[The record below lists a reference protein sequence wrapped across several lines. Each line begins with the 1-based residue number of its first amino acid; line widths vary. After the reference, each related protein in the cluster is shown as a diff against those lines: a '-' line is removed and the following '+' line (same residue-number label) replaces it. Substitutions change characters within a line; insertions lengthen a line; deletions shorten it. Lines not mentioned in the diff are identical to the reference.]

1 MSLYFAETNDE
12 STIDLFR
19 KRLIYLGLVTRYNPK
34 HVVNFHIGE
43 KFMYG
48 RVNQLNVPII
58 IVSPSML
65 GGLKSFNANLGQQ
78 KNFYANAFVVDA
90 FHDLV
95 KQYRYSAYNGK
106 IATGDE
112 FLSELQ
118 IYKAFENPNDLYNQ
132 QILGYGIALKK
143 LFQQSQTN
151 VANFHEFVDHLILT
165 LEQSVYRTPFTQ
177 AAFVKSRYCPM
188 NASGFAIE
196 IADLDPINDAEKMQK
211 FIESP
216 NWEYFVNI
224 CNQFG
229 FMIDQFVPWRIVAD
243 IDSDGMNK
251 YASAYGA
258 TTTGKI
264 LDMMYTPVHRQNY
277 KAFKQILLN
286 LYNEVKREFAQSET
300 CTRWQERNEIIQ
312 TGDIVTPT
320 SYTLEELSAAYS
332 DQYFLKLYCKIRFL
346 EEESQFKDFEKTILI
361 DECQDMSRS
370 QGTMAA
376 VDYFERIINKPFDY
390 MGSMSYIKKQVL
402 AQTAEEQEE
411 QGIPVSDTDD
421 FSGY

>member
-19 KRLIYLGLVTRYNPK
+19 KRLIYLGLVTRDNPK

-48 RVNQLNVPII
+48 RVNELNMPMVII
-58 IVSPSML
+58 TPSML
-65 GGLKSFNANLGQQ
+65 GGLKSFNADLCQQ
-78 KNFYANAFVVDA
+78 KNFYATAFVVDA
-90 FHDLV
+90 FHDLI

-118 IYKAFENPNDLYNQ
+118 IYKAFENPNALYNQ
-132 QILGYGIALKK
+132 QIIGYGKALKK
-143 LFQQSQTN
+143 IFQQSQTN
-151 VANFHEFVDHLILT
+151 VANFQEFVEHLT
-165 LEQSVYRTPFTQ
+165 LALERSAYRTPFTQ
-177 AAFVKSRYCPM
+177 AAFIKSRYCPM
-188 NASGFAIE
+188 TCSGFAIE
-196 IADLDPINDAEKMQK
+196 IADLDPVNDAEKMQK

-243 IDSDGMNK
+243 IDSEGMNK

-258 TTTGKI
+258 TSTGKI
-264 LDMMYTPVHRQNY
+264 LNMMYAPAYKQNY
-277 KAFKQILLN
+277 QNFKQILLN
-286 LYNEVKREFAQSET
+286 LYNEVKREFVQSET
-300 CTRWQERNEIIQ
+300 CTRWQERGKTTQ

-320 SYTLEELSAAYS
+320 SYTIEELAAAYS

-346 EEESQFKDFEKTILI
+346 EEESQFKDFEKSILI
-361 DECQDMSRS
+361 DECQDIARS
-370 QGTMAA
+370 QGTMVA

-402 AQTAEEQEE
+402 AQMAEEQEE
-411 QGIPVSDTDD
+411 QGIPVSDTND